1 MQTEVKLRQVTQT
14 TLRDIKGQL
23 KEKIS
28 EIEVLKEMVKSA
40 NMQTK
45 AKDIDVQ
52 RLVKKVSRLEKM
64 SDIRKQYP
72 AQFQSPQPDG
82 DPSSLLKLQQPSDSY
97 MEADT
102 FNFQMPPDQADQTN
116 QRRIEDEVEKEL
128 LREQEYPRNKS
139 RPNKRQDEL
148 SEILEEQQRQQSIE
162 VFRKKYDRNFDEYQ
176 KQLSIPNFK
185 NNSSSIRGVMSFGDN
200 IEDSYHLP
208 RLNVSKRDCKY

>member
-1 MQTEVKLRQVTQT
+1 VTQT

-72 AQFQSPQPDG
+72 AQF
-82 DPSSLLKLQQPSDSY
+82 
-97 MEADT
+97 
-102 FNFQMPPDQADQTN
+102 
-116 QRRIEDEVEKEL
+116 
-128 LREQEYPRNKS
+128 
-139 RPNKRQDEL
+139 
-148 SEILEEQQRQQSIE
+148 
-162 VFRKKYDRNFDEYQ
+162 
-176 KQLSIPNFK
+176 
-185 NNSSSIRGVMSFGDN
+185 
-200 IEDSYHLP
+200 
-208 RLNVSKRDCKY
+208 